1 MKKAPQSRE
10 KKIEFIK
17 KRLLRDGLPRVQ
29 ISLILALT
37 ALSGFLA
44 SFAMLHAGISSMT
57 FRYPVAIAAAYC
69 VFLLL
74 LRIWLWL
81 QKNSLDADLT
91 GLDFPA
97 SHGYGGGAKQAFNFG
112 GGGDFAG
119 GGGGVEWTE
128 NASVSGSAGGDSL
141 LDNVDFDL
149 DSEGIGLLI
158 LAVVAV
164 IGAVLA
170 AFYVVYIAPLLLA
183 EILVDGVLVAGLY
196 NRVKGIER
204 QYWLKTAIKRTIIPA
219 VLAVIFFAVAGYAL
233 HALAPE
239 THSIGEVWQI
249 ISS

>member
-1 MKKAPQSRE
+1 MKKAHQSRE

-17 KRLLRDGLPRVQ
+17 RKLLRDGLPRVQ

-37 ALSGFLA
+37 AVSGFLA
-44 SFAMLHAGISSMT
+44 SFAMLRAGISSMT

-74 LRIWLWL
+74 LRVWLWL
-81 QKNSLDADLT
+81 QKNRLDADLT
-91 GLDFPA
+91 GLDFVHSPG
-97 SHGYGGGAKQAFNFG
+97 SGGAKQAFNFG

-119 GGGGVEWTE
+119 GGGGVSWTE
-128 NASVSGSAGGDSL
+128 SASASGSAGGDSL
-141 LDNVDFDL
+141 LESVDFDL

-158 LAVVAV
+158 LAFVAV
-164 IGAVLA
+164 IGAMLA

-204 QYWLKTAIKRTIIPA
+204 RYWLKTAVKRTIIPA
-219 VLAVIFFAVAGYAL
+219 VLAVIFFSVAGYAL
-233 HALAPE
+233 QALAPE
-239 THSIGEVWQI
+239 ARSIGEVWKS